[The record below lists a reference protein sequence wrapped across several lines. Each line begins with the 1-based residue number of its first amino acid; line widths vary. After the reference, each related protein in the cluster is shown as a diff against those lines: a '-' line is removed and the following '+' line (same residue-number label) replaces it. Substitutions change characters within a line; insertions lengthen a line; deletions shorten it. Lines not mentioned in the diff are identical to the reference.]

1 MVNLV
6 MKGAR
11 AMQGLSQLE
20 LARLCGRS
28 QQWISKIE
36 RRLLNPAMFDKVL
49 ISRALK
55 TQPDVLF
62 PENASFA
69 AAHAAA
75 IRGEDWRD

>member
-1 MVNLV
+1 MVNLI

-36 RRLLNPAMFDKVL
+36 TGRLLNPSRFDKVL

-62 PENASFA
+62 KE
-69 AAHAAA
+69 
-75 IRGEDWRD
+75 RRE